1 MTVKINYYI
10 CETWPKLIY
19 SITMRKLYTF
29 LVLLS
34 ILLITFLV
42 YSNHFNNAFHFDDSH
57 TIVDNLYIR
66 DLKNIPSFFS
76 DAQTTSTLPA
86 NQAYRPGLTMLNAI
100 DFYLAGKLTPEP
112 FMFHVSIFLGFL
124 VLGILCYYI
133 FLYLLK
139 NSLSN
144 TLNNT
149 IALFSTAWFL
159 LHSANAET
167 INYIIARSDSFSTL
181 TITFSFV
188 LYFYLPKSHKYY
200 LYFIP
205 AFLGFFVKELTMMF
219 IPLLGVYKLL
229 FEQKLSVKQWLSG
242 KIFTVFKQVAIPLGL
257 SIAIFLFSRTKTP
270 AHWDSGGASTLQYLF
285 TQPFVMFHYAYNFI
299 LPINLVVDSD
309 WNIIPYT
316 DDRGLAGILFVFGL
330 LIIAYRCSFEVQ
342 KRPITFGILWFFIAL
357 LPTSS
362 IFSFAEV
369 LNDHRTF
376 FPYIGLFIACATFF
390 RNSIVEHRLL
400 EKTIS
405 KWAII
410 TVSFIFLS
418 LHGYG
423 TRQRNKIWA
432 TEESLWQECTIK
444 APNNGRGW
452 MNYGLALMQKGD
464 YTNAIICFQRT
475 ITIWPEYAYG
485 YINMGIA
492 KGILNDKVAAEANFK
507 KSFELNPNVP
517 EAYSYYAQF
526 LMSAGRID
534 EAKTFLT
541 KGLSLSPNHQKLL
554 EMQKT
559 LQTTPNDFTA
569 ITTINPTPENYL
581 NLSLQ
586 YYNKGDFKKCID
598 AAKEALKLRPDYDLA
613 FNNICAAYN
622 RLGDFEKA
630 IEIGEKGLKINPNN
644 QLLRGNLSESYQ
656 KKK

>member
-1 MTVKINYYI
+1 MK
-10 CETWPKLIY
+10 
-19 SITMRKLYTF
+19 KLYST

-34 ILLITFLV
+34 ILLTTLLV
-42 YSNHFNNAFHFDDSH
+42 YENHFNNAFHFDDTH

-76 DAQTTSTLPA
+76 NAHTTSTLPA
-86 NQAYRPGLTMLNAI
+86 NQAYRPGLTTLNAI
-100 DFYLAGKLTPEP
+100 DFYLAGKPNPEP

-124 VLGILCYYI
+124 ILGLLCYFI
-133 FLYLLK
+133 FLYLLQ
-139 NSLSN
+139 NSLEN
-144 TLNNT
+144 KQNIY
-149 IALFSTAWFL
+149 IALFTTTWFL

-181 TITFSFV
+181 TIAFSFV
-188 LYFYLPKSHKYY
+188 LYFYFPKSHQFY

-229 FEQKLSVKQWLSG
+229 FEQKLSVKQWFSG
-242 KIFTVFKQVAIPLGL
+242 KIVTVIKQVAIPLGL
-257 SIAIFLFSRTKTP
+257 SIALFLFSRTKTP
-270 AHWDSGGASTLQYLF
+270 THWDSGGASTLQYLF
-285 TQPFVMFHYAYNFI
+285 TQPFVMFHYAYNFV

-316 DDRGLAGILFVFGL
+316 DDRVLAGILFVFGL
-330 LIIAYRCSFEVQ
+330 LFIAYKCSFHA
-342 KRPITFGILWFFIAL
+342 KNRPITFGILWFFIAL

-390 RNSIVEHRLL
+390 RNIIIEHRLL
-400 EKTIS
+400 EKNTS

-410 TVSFIFLS
+410 TLSFIFLS
-418 LHGYG
+418 LHAYG

-464 YTNAIICFQRT
+464 YTNAINCFQRT
-475 ITIWPEYAYG
+475 ITIWPDYAYG

-492 KGILNDKVAAEANFK
+492 KGALGDKITAEANFK
-507 KSFELNPNVP
+507 RGIELNPNVP
-517 EAYSYYAQF
+517 EAYNYYTQF
-526 LMSAGRID
+526 LINSGRID
-534 EAKTFLT
+534 QAKASLE
-541 KGLSLSPNHQKLL
+541 KGLNLSPNHQRLL
-554 EMQKT
+554 ETQRT
-559 LQTTPNDFTA
+559 LQSTPNDLE
-569 ITTINPTPENYL
+569 TIAKANSTPENYL

-586 YYNKGDFKKCID
+586 YYNAGDFQKCID
-598 AAKEALKLRPDYDLA
+598 ASNEALKLRPDYDLA
-613 FNNICAAYN
+613 YNNICAAYN

-630 IEIGEKGLKINPNN
+630 IKIGEKGLKINPNN
-644 QLLRGNLSESYQ
+644 QLLRGNLAEAYQ